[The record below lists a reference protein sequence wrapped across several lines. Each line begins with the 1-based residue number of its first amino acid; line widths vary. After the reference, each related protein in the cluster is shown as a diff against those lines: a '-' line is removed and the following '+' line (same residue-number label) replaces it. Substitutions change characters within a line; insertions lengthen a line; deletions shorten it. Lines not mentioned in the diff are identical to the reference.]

1 MLTCCKK
8 YKKDDRAQRWLKG
21 LTWLLEH
28 EQGHPTVL
36 VRLLLILA
44 SKAMLRTDHC
54 THNLTLGWLVE
65 EKIARKDAVGQL
77 AEWEESS
84 MTDKEI
90 STFLTEIAET
100 QRNPVHA
107 SKLSFT
113 SCLSSPLW
121 PVLHWLLSLHQDM
134 AHTSYTTLGLL
145 FCSLSSCPFIT
156 VFFTLMCHSPC

>member
-100 QRNPVHA
+100 QSPSQAACPLPFGQSCTGFCLFIKIWLTRPTPLWACYFVHCLPVH
-107 SKLSFT
+107 LSQSF
-113 SCLSSPLW
+113 
-121 PVLHWLLSLHQDM
+121 LL
-134 AHTSYTTLGLL
+134 
-145 FCSLSSCPFIT
+145 
-156 VFFTLMCHSPC
+156 